1 MIKIEKP
8 NTPEGY
14 ISCYSCGSKDNDI
27 KHIIAYEI
35 LVVNYKTKIVGGTI
49 HGLFLCKKC
58 REELKEL
65 LSQ

>member
-1 MIKIEKP
+1 MIEIKKP

-14 ISCYSCGSKDNDI
+14 ISCYSCGNKDNDI
-27 KHIIAYEI
+27 KNIRAYETFI
-35 LVVNYKTKIVGGTI
+35 VNSKTKIVGGTI
-49 HGLFLCKKC
+49 HGLTLCKKC